1 MMDSDRL
8 DEKIK
13 AEYDEYLRRYC
24 TKHAIPR
31 EEAEQH
37 VIVKEYK
44 KCLIQKYQ
52 GMVEEDDQPSITVTN
67 VSCNCC

>member
-1 MMDSDRL
+1 MDANQL

-13 AEYDEYLRRYC
+13 VEYDEYVRKYC
-24 TKHAIPR
+24 TKHAISR

-37 VIVKEYK
+37 VIVKTYK
-44 KCLIQKYQ
+44 ECLIQKYQ
-52 GMVEEDDQPSITVTN
+52 GMVEDVDQPSITVTN